1 MLARFHDI
9 LHRYLNSLPD
19 VVVVVVVVDVVV
31 FRSRNCVES
40 VGGSAGIASVILAA
54 AMRHDVTIQK
64 TQIGDDAI
72 ALPQLFS
79 ENAIRSV
86 SSVFYV
92 R

>member
-19 VVVVVVVVDVVV
+19 VVVVDVVD